1 MSNPDLSPR
10 GERFRADDLI
20 GCTRQLFE
28 RAGLD
33 SPIAAAVAEILVEAD
48 LLGYDTHGLQFVP
61 AYLADLEAGRTTRSG
76 APEILNDGGSGL
88 LLDARLLPG
97 QWVVLRALDMAR
109 ARIGEHPVVTVVMRG
124 CQNISC
130 LATYV
135 KRAADGGLLALLTTS
150 TPGNAVVAPHGGR
163 EPRLSTNPIAIGIPT
178 DGAPILIDTS
188 ASATTN
194 RRIERAR
201 RAGQRLPQAWLVDN
215 KGRPSIDPEAI
226 FTAPPGAILPAGGLD
241 MGHKGF
247 ALALFV
253 EALTSA
259 LAGCGRAALADGK
272 DGPVRGSNVFLQL
285 IDPAAFGGIE
295 AFRRETGFLGEICRQ
310 TLPLADG
317 PAVRV
322 PGDRAQDALSE
333 QRRNGVALHPEI
345 MQRMRP
351 CLDKYGISPPPPL
364 T

>member
-1 MSNPDLSPR
+1 MASPEEFLR
-10 GERFRADDLI
+10 YRSDDLI
-20 GCTRQLFE
+20 NSTTQLFTC
-28 RAGLD
+28 AGLD
-33 SPIAAAVAEILVEAD
+33 SSIASAVAEILVEAD

-61 AYLADLEAGRTTRSG
+61 AYLADVEAGRTTRNG
-76 APEILNDGGSGL
+76 EPEILNDSGGSL

-97 QWVVLRALDMAR
+97 QWVVVRALALAR
-109 ARIGEHPVVTVVMRG
+109 ERIGEHPVVSIAMRG
-124 CQNISC
+124 SQNISC

-135 KRAADGGLLALLTTS
+135 KRAADGGHMALLTTS
-150 TPGNAVVAPHGGR
+150 SPTNAVVAPHGGR
-163 EPRLSTNPIAIGIPT
+163 SPRLSTNPIAIGIPT

-201 RAGQRLPQAWLVDN
+201 RTGERLPQTWLVDN
-215 KGRPSIDPEAI
+215 AGHPSDDPEVI
-226 FTAPPGAILPAGGLD
+226 YTDPPGAILPAGGLD

-259 LAGCGRAALADGK
+259 LVGRGRAAAEDGK
-272 DGPVRGSNVFLQL
+272 AGAGPVLGSNVFLQL
-285 IDPAAFGGIE
+285 IDPAAFGGSD
-295 AFRRETGFLGEICRQ
+295 AFRHETGFLAQICRAAM
-310 TLPLADG
+310 PLADG

-322 PGDRAQDALSE
+322 PGDRAHEALSE
-333 QRRNGVALHPEI
+333 QRKNGVALHPEI

-351 CLDKYGISPPPPL
+351 CLEKYGIAPPEPL
-364 T
+364 A